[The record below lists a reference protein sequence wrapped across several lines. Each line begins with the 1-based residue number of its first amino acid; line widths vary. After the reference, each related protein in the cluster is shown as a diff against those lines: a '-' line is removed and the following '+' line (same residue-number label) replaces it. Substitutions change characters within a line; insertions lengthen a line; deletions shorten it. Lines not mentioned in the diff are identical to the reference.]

1 MLRRRA
7 AQSALYTG
15 EFWDK
20 FEKGIYV
27 DVVTGEPLFS
37 STDKYESGCGW
48 PAFTKP
54 IEEPAV
60 VELEDL
66 SHGRR
71 RTESEAVPE
80 ILTLV
85 ICSPAIRSPPKW
97 RALLHQQRVPPLC
110 ALRKDECRGLRIS
123 SVSVRGMSSHNTMI

>member
-1 MLRRRA
+1 
-7 AQSALYTG
+7 
-15 EFWDK
+15 
-20 FEKGIYV
+20 V

-71 RTESEAVPE
+71 RTEVRSRAGDSHLGHVFTGDPE
-80 ILTLV
+80 
-85 ICSPAIRSPPKW
+85 SPNGVRYCINSA
-97 RALLHQQRVPPLC
+97 
-110 ALRKDECRGLRIS
+110 ALRFVPYAKMKAEGYGYLLYLFEE
-123 SVSVRGMSSHNTMI
+123 